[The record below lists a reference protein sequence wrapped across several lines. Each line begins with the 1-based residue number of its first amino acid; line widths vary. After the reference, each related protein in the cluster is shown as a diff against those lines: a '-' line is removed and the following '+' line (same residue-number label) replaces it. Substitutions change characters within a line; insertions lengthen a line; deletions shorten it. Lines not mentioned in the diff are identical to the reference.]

1 MSYGVYFKYDGE
13 RYKLP
18 VNPEEI
24 KKKTQKLNI
33 EKIPGSWLWRGQY
46 SYLCRSVGIQL

>member
-24 KKKTQKLNI
+24 KRLKT
-33 EKIPGSWLWRGQY
+33 EY
-46 SYLCRSVGIQL
+46 